1 MLIWSS
7 CQYCTQ
13 DTMYSNLHAKGLYAF
28 IFECLLLY
36 CFAFLTRTK
45 HMNATYFQHNS
56 HYQQSETFYSRGP
69 RGQQFLQVLLFMRY
83 GVRFHVNMERS
94 RFPRRNRVDYKALNV
109 LSTVDLEVHLKG
121 RRKFKSGSKVYF
133 VERLISRRRLKNE
146 VCVLTLLCSCSYI
159 LLRMKF
165 ILQSK

>member
-1 MLIWSS
+1 
-7 CQYCTQ
+7 
-13 DTMYSNLHAKGLYAF
+13 
-28 IFECLLLY
+28 
-36 CFAFLTRTK
+36 
-45 HMNATYFQHNS
+45 
-56 HYQQSETFYSRGP
+56 
-69 RGQQFLQVLLFMRY
+69 MRY

-159 LLRMKF
+159 LLRC
-165 ILQSK
+165 ILPELFEILERIAVLYKKEEIQ

>member
-1 MLIWSS
+1 
-7 CQYCTQ
+7 
-13 DTMYSNLHAKGLYAF
+13 
-28 IFECLLLY
+28 
-36 CFAFLTRTK
+36 
-45 HMNATYFQHNS
+45 
-56 HYQQSETFYSRGP
+56 
-69 RGQQFLQVLLFMRY
+69 MRY

-146 VCVLTLLCSCSYI
+146 VFDDSDWNELTVIQVLF
-159 LLRMKF
+159 F
-165 ILQSK
+165 IIGAIWRL

>member
-1 MLIWSS
+1 
-7 CQYCTQ
+7 
-13 DTMYSNLHAKGLYAF
+13 
-28 IFECLLLY
+28 
-36 CFAFLTRTK
+36 
-45 HMNATYFQHNS
+45 
-56 HYQQSETFYSRGP
+56 
-69 RGQQFLQVLLFMRY
+69 MRY

-146 VCVLTLLCSCSYI
+146 DFEYLVKWKDWPLWTSTWEPSAHLNEHLIRAYSNPTVTVE
-159 LLRMKF
+159 R
-165 ILQSK
+165 LQSASVAFLEGILSILKSNAISSKLDTGCILPELFEILERIAVLYKKEEIQ